1 MSTADTARDVEQRL
15 SEALATIDAL
25 ISGQVDAVLD
35 AEGKSPLLLTRAQET
50 LRQSEERYR
59 RIVETTHEGIATLD
73 PKGRITFVNRRLTE
87 MFQYPEQK
95 MHGKLLSYFMAAGPE
110 AGTAVP
116 AVANENQEILEQR
129 VRYLR
134 KDGSEL
140 WVLLRMSPIRD
151 ADGRFIGALAMLMD
165 KTHSIVAEEALRKSE
180 EQYRQIVETTSD
192 GIIKINTHR
201 KIEFVNRRFAEMLGY
216 EPAAM
221 IQRSVFEF
229 MSAAAKRTAESSMK
243 RRKAGE
249 TKAVNTTFRH
259 QNGRDIA
266 VNLAGSVILDEA
278 GRYIGYLAAV
288 RDITEQNKLE
298 EQLRQSQKMD
308 AVGQLAGGMAHDFNN
323 LLTVINGYSE
333 LAITQLQ
340 PDNPLQNAM
349 EQIKKAGTRA
359 AALTRQLLAFSRKQ
373 ILMPTVVDLNEL
385 ISELEK
391 MLQRLIGEDVLLRTK
406 LAPDTGSI
414 KADRGQIEQVVMN
427 LVINARDAMPSG
439 GELTL
444 ETHNV
449 DLTEDFSRQHLGV
462 SPGAYVMLAVSD
474 TGVGMSAE
482 TKARIFEPFF
492 TTKEAGK
499 GTGLGLST
507 VYGILQQSGGSIWV
521 YTELGRGTTFKVYL
535 PHFADDSL
543 RSRPTNAPRGGKQ
556 GTETILLTEDDEMV
570 RTLATKVLTGYG
582 YQVLTAANGREAISI
597 VEHHSHPIHLLI
609 TDVVMPGM
617 HGRDLADRLT
627 ALRPELRVLFM
638 SGYTDRAI
646 VHEQFLD
653 EKTFIQKPFSPQRL
667 ASKIREIL
675 DEACDLRQ

>member
-1 MSTADTARDVEQRL
+1 MRTAAVERDLEQRL

-59 RIVETTHEGIATLD
+59 RIVETAHEGIATLD
-73 PKGRITFVNRRLTE
+73 TKGRITFVNRRLTE
-87 MFQYPEQK
+87 MFQYSAKK
-95 MHGKLLSYFMAAGPE
+95 MHGKLLSYFMPSPPE
-110 AGTAVP
+110 AGYTVP
-116 AVANENQEILEQR
+116 AVVSENQEILEQR
-129 VRYLR
+129 VLYQRN
-134 KDGSEL
+134 DGSEL
-140 WVLLRMSPIRD
+140 WVLLRMSPIRNTE
-151 ADGRFIGALAMLMD
+151 GSFVGALAMLMD
-165 KTHSIVAEEALRKSE
+165 KTHSMVAEEALRKSE

-192 GIIKINTHR
+192 GIIKIDTHR

-216 EPAAM
+216 EPDAM
-221 IQRSVFEF
+221 IQNSVFAF
-229 MSAAAKRTAESSMK
+229 MSDEAKRITVSSLNS
-243 RRKAGE
+243 RKTGD
-249 TKAVNTTFRH
+249 TKTLNTTFRH
-259 QNGRDIA
+259 KNGSDIA
-266 VNLAGSVILDEA
+266 VNLAGSIILDDEERHV
-278 GRYIGYLAAV
+278 GNLAVV
-288 RDITEQNKLE
+288 RDITEQNHLE

-333 LAITQLQ
+333 LAISRLQ
-340 PDNPLQNAM
+340 RDSPLYSAM
-349 EQIKKAGTRA
+349 EQIKKAAMRA

-373 ILMPTVVDLNEL
+373 VLLPTIVDLNEL

-391 MLQRLIGEDVLLRTK
+391 MLNRLIGEDVLLRTK
-406 LAPDTGSI
+406 LAPDAGRV

-439 GELTL
+439 GELTV
-444 ETHNV
+444 ETQNV
-449 DLTEDFSRQHLGV
+449 VLTEDFARQHFGV

-507 VYGILQQSGGSIWV
+507 VYGIIQQSGGSVWV
-521 YTELGRGTTFKVYL
+521 YTEVGRGTTFKVYL

-543 RSRPTNAPRGGKQ
+543 RSKPTSAPAGVNQ

-570 RTLATKVLTGYG
+570 RTLATEVLTRYG
-582 YQVLTAANGREAISI
+582 YQVLEAANGREAISI
-597 VEHHSHPIHLLI
+597 VENNSRPIHLLI

-617 HGRDLADRLT
+617 HGRELADRLT
-627 ALRPELRVLFM
+627 SLRPGLKILFM

-646 VHEQFLD
+646 VHEQVVD
-653 EKTFIQKPFSPQRL
+653 EKTFLQKPFSPQRL

-675 DEACDLRQ
+675 D